1 MSYNENSFTLYR
13 NTTLT
18 NTVSRFNIKT
28 ISTIIITIFGGH
40 IK

>member
-18 NTVSRFNIKT
+18 NTVSRFQYQNDFNNHYNNFWGT
-28 ISTIIITIFGGH
+28 Y
-40 IK
+40 